1 MSYDTFPTSAK
12 WLGDFKSAILDSMGH
27 ELFTVSGP
35 RDWGEKV
42 STYLN
47 LGKLV
52 VDEQERMDRESQ

>member
-1 MSYDTFPTSAK
+1 MSYDTFPTTAK
-12 WLGDFKSAILDSMGH
+12 YLGNYKSAILDRMGH

-35 RDWGEKV
+35 RDWGETI

-52 VDEQERMDRESQ
+52 RDEQDRMDEEAQ